1 MWLLDSLPKKFNS
14 ARVMTYGFDTR
25 LVNNRSN
32 QDISDLAE
40 FLRGSIEAMR
50 AEARA
55 WVDHSAVKCTEQDH
69 VAIRPL
75 IFIAHSLGGLVV
87 KEVI

>member
-1 MWLLDSLPKKFNS
+1 
-14 ARVMTYGFDTR
+14 MTYGFDTR

-40 FLRGSIEAMR
+40 FLRRAIEAMR
-50 AEARA
+50 DEARA
-55 WVDHSAVKCTEQDH
+55 WVDFCAVNGPSTEQDH

-75 IFIAHSLGGLVV
+75 IFIGHSLGGLIV
-87 KEVI
+87 KEVIKLLSGLTNS